1 MINTNI
7 IGLKELRE
15 NTEDYIDKV
24 EKGRSFVVVK
34 RSHPVFKIVPVD
46 MWGDEGFWENVV
58 DFREINKTGVP
69 ARDVLKSLR
78 KLNGSHK

>member
-1 MINTNI
+1 MATTNI
-7 IGLKELRE
+7 IGLRELRE

-24 EKGRSFVVVK
+24 EKGRSFLVVK

-46 MWGDEGFWENVV
+46 MWGDEGLWETVV
-58 DFREINKTGVP
+58 DFGDIQKGGVD
-69 ARDVLKSLR
+69 AKYVLKSLR